1 MSHSTAPAWVPPTDA
16 QLRAAERIADLIIA
30 ALTTERGVHA
40 ETAIASAA
48 RLGGTFL
55 FRSLGLPTGSVKP
68 GTPVLSDAANVQGP
82 LLVQT
87 FGTGL
92 ARLGVTVDQSAIS
105 KPIPADNTPHL
116 SVLETQAALEAP
128 VITIADSHRL
138 DRQAAAHACALAACH
153 PYPEVA
159 VGAGPGHWSCPR
171 GVWACRRVEDDA
183 RAASRCFGGAEAMVQ
198 SVVSSLYRRA
208 TGFILRCP
216 LHHVGK

>member
-138 DRQAAAHACALAACH
+138 DRQAAAHACALAAAILIQKSRSVLD
-153 PYPEVA
+153 PGIGAALA
-159 VGAGPGHWSCPR
+159 VYGLVEGSKTMPGPLPGASAERKPWYK
-171 GVWACRRVEDDA
+171 VW
-183 RAASRCFGGAEAMVQ
+183 
-198 SVVSSLYRRA
+198 
-208 TGFILRCP
+208 
-216 LHHVGK
+216 

>member
-1 MSHSTAPAWVPPTDA
+1 MSHSTQPVWVPPTDA

-55 FRSLGLPTGSVKP
+55 FRSFGLQTESVQP
-68 GTPVLSDAANVQGP
+68 GTPVLSDAANVHGP

-87 FGTGL
+87 FGAGL

-105 KPIPADNTPHL
+105 QPIPADNAPHL

-128 VITIADSHRL
+128 VSTTADSHQL
-138 DRQAAAHACALAACH
+138 DRQAAGHACALAAAILIQKSRSVLD
-153 PYPEVA
+153 PGIGAALA
-159 VGAGPGHWSCPR
+159 VYGFVEGSKTMPGPLP
-171 GVWACRRVEDDA
+171 DA
-183 RAASRCFGGAEAMVQ
+183 SAERKPWYK
-198 SVVSSLYRRA
+198 LW
-208 TGFILRCP
+208 
-216 LHHVGK
+216 

>member
-1 MSHSTAPAWVPPTDA
+1 MSHLTAPIWVPPTDA

-55 FRSLGLPTGSVKP
+55 FRSFDLQTKSVQP
-68 GTPVLSDAANVQGP
+68 GTPVLSDAANLHGP

-87 FGTGL
+87 LATSL

-116 SVLETQAALEAP
+116 SVLETQAALEAL
-128 VITIADSHRL
+128 VSTIADSHQL
-138 DRQAAAHACALAACH
+138 DRQTAGHACSLAAAILIQKSRSVLDPGIGAALAVYGFVEGSKTMPAPLPCVSAERK
-153 PYPEVA
+153 PWYK
-159 VGAGPGHWSCPR
+159 
-171 GVWACRRVEDDA
+171 VW
-183 RAASRCFGGAEAMVQ
+183 
-198 SVVSSLYRRA
+198 
-208 TGFILRCP
+208 
-216 LHHVGK
+216 